1 MVLGPSVAPLYDFG
15 GLPTQLEQRNEASQV
30 WVFLRK
36 PLDASMGFLRKTPR
50 CNLGVARAAGAD
62 VTSSEAS
69 SPSMLELL
77 DSHMILEELRHH
89 FEAFTPE
96 LFANVATDASGLDR
110 LLSSLSE
117 NIGADQFV
125 VEARVRMLWRACTPA
140 VQNQPK
146 LSSSATLEAPEKQD
160 SWTDTFPAKLSAATI
175 LHQTPKPKTLH
186 PTLPCLASMAEISSS
201 SSLK

>member
-1 MVLGPSVAPLYDFG
+1 
-15 GLPTQLEQRNEASQV
+15 
-30 WVFLRK
+30 
-36 PLDASMGFLRKTPR
+36 MGFLRKTPR

-77 DSHMILEELRHH
+77 DSHMIPEELRHH
-89 FEAFTPE
+89 FEALTPE

-110 LLSSLSE
+110 FLPSLSE

-140 VQNQPK
+140 VQNQPQVSIFGDCGGPRK
-146 LSSSATLEAPEKQD
+146 AGLLD
-160 SWTDTFPAKLSAATI
+160 RY
-175 LHQTPKPKTLH
+175 
-186 PTLPCLASMAEISSS
+186 LPR
-201 SSLK
+201 